1 MNLTVTCHI
10 GKASAGTFS
19 LSSRKGRKDV
29 NLAALQ
35 EWSLR
40 PVLTSKLNLC
50 ACFLPYRCPLS
61 LLKKLFIW
69 PKASLTTDPWVQES
83 TSSAARFASLPLQC
97 RWPWVLPCAALRL
110 LEPARHF
117 CTPGL
122 EAEPC
127 LVLDC
132 THSACLLPVL
142 LTIVVLFYSN
152 QSETSIF

>member
-1 MNLTVTCHI
+1 MNCSGKMNLTVTCHI
-10 GKASAGTFS
+10 SKASAGTFS

-69 PKASLTTDPWVQES
+69 PKASLTTDPWCRSQPHQLPGLHPCP
-83 TSSAARFASLPLQC
+83 SSAGGPGCFRVRLSGCWSQPGTSAPQGWKQSHALH
-97 RWPWVLPCAALRL
+97 WIVL
-110 LEPARHF
+110 
-117 CTPGL
+117 TPH
-122 EAEPC
+122 
-127 LVLDC
+127 VFF
-132 THSACLLPVL
+132 
-142 LTIVVLFYSN
+142 LFFSP
-152 QSETSIF
+152 